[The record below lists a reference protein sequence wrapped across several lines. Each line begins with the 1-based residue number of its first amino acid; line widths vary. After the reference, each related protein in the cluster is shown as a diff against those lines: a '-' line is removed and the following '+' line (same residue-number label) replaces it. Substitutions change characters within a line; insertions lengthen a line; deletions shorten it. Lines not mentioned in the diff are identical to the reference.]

1 MTLQQQQQHPGHPEA
16 EEICQK
22 GFSSLSELNK
32 EVVVKYGAFCNFS
45 ELRNPF
51 AWAELWPCHPRPG
64 QVSAM
69 FQVRICL
76 ISSILNAQEEEEAPL
91 LWSTQEREQ
100 QSGLSL
106 LQQPVTKP
114 QKEPNDNKYNKKH
127 NTETHCGPY
136 RKKKYL
142 KC

>member
-1 MTLQQQQQHPGHPEA
+1 
-16 EEICQK
+16 
-22 GFSSLSELNK
+22 
-32 EVVVKYGAFCNFS
+32 
-45 ELRNPF
+45 
-51 AWAELWPCHPRPG
+51 
-64 QVSAM
+64 M
-69 FQVRICL
+69 FQVKICL